1 MALVTTSQKEEVA
14 STSTSVEE
22 AMETEEGSS
31 QTGASAERQNPKHR
45 LVHLDL
51 KGAPPKLSYLA
62 QVIPLFKKF
71 GATGLLVEYEDM
83 FPYNGE
89 LRDLAAA
96 HAYSQEEIQQLQEL
110 AKEHDMLYVPLVQT
124 FGHFEFVLKHD
135 TFRHLREVDM
145 YPMALC
151 PSNTES
157 IVVVKKMIDQLMAAH
172 PDVRYLH
179 IGADE
184 VFHLALCK
192 TCKLR
197 LAEQTWTDR
206 QLFLDHIM
214 TVLSYIKVMYP
225 NVKAIMW
232 DDMLRETSMTH
243 LQAYGIGEMVEPMV
257 WCYLPRLSGTFLT
270 VSFEDLWKKYAAVF
284 KSAWIGTA
292 FKGATGSSQY
302 IVPINYHLQNHM
314 AWLAQLDNIP
324 SSLTVQGWALTGWS
338 RYDHYATHCE
348 LLPAAIPCLALC
360 LQTVVHGGFTED
372 CDFHRKVS
380 EELGF
385 SQTLQVQLV
394 PKSVCAVSSQHQC
407 VSAVMMHNQIK
418 TIAREGTFPGAK
430 LFQGVHVLVNLD
442 ADYIEF
448 LNGDSRYTGWMTDY
462 HVRKNFTN
470 PCHLEFIIHM
480 ASRLQ
485 EEFTKLHREMDRTLS
500 EMYDPSTVE
509 EWLVVHFK
517 SPIDKLSEILGTA
530 KTQIERYSSRTTCS
544 S

>member
-1 MALVTTSQKEEVA
+1 MALVTSSSQKEEG
-14 STSTSVEE
+14 SVSLSISGEE
-22 AMETEEGSS
+22 AMETEEGVSSSS
-31 QTGASAERQNPKHR
+31 QAGSSTERQNPKHR

-71 GATGLLVEYEDM
+71 GATGLLVEYEDT

-96 HAYSQEEIQQLQEL
+96 HAYSQEEIRQLQEL

-135 TFRHLREVDM
+135 TFQHLREVDM

-151 PSNTES
+151 PSNSES
-157 IVVVKKMIDQLMAAH
+157 LEVVKKMIDQLMAAH
-172 PDVRYLH
+172 PDVKYLH

-197 LAEQTWTDR
+197 MAEQMWTDR

-225 NVKAIMW
+225 KVKAIMW
-232 DDMLRETSMTH
+232 DDMLRETSMAH

-257 WCYLPRLSGTFLT
+257 WCYLPRLSGTFIT
-270 VSFEDLWKKYAAVF
+270 VSFEELWKKYAAVF

-302 IVPINYHLQNHM
+302 IVPINYHIQNHM
-314 AWLAQLDNIP
+314 AWLGQLENIP

-348 LLPAAIPCLALC
+348 LLPAAIPSLALC
-360 LQTVVHGGFTED
+360 LQTIVHGGFTED

-385 SQTLQVQLV
+385 SQTLQVQIV
-394 PKSVCAVSSQHQC
+394 PK
-407 VSAVMMHNQIK
+407 IK
-418 TIAREGTFPGAK
+418 TIAREGRFPGGK
-430 LFQGVHVLVNLD
+430 VFQAVHVLVNLD
-442 ADYIEF
+442 ADYIDF
-448 LNGDSRYTGWMTDY
+448 LNGDRYTGWMTDY
-462 HVRKNFTN
+462 HVRRNFTN
-470 PCHLEFIIHM
+470 PCHLEFIIHV

-485 EEFTKLHREMDRTLS
+485 EEFTKLHREMDSALS
-500 EMYDPSTVE
+500 EVYDPSTVE
-509 EWLVVHFK
+509 EWLEVHFK

-530 KTQIERYSSRTTCS
+530 KTQIERYSSKKQNS

>member
-1 MALVTTSQKEEVA
+1 MASLDTTQKEV
-14 STSTSVEE
+14 SLHTSAEE
-22 AMETEEGSS
+22 AMETEEAGSS
-31 QTGASAERQNPKHR
+31 QAGAERQNPKHR

-51 KGAPPKLSYLA
+51 KGAPPKISYLA

-89 LRDLAAA
+89 LRELAGA

-135 TFRHLREVDM
+135 KFRHLREVDM

-151 PSNTES
+151 PSNAES
-157 IVVVKKMIDQLMAAH
+157 LVVVKKMIDQLMAAH

-192 TCKLR
+192 ACKLR
-197 LAEQTWTDR
+197 MAEQMWSDR

-232 DDMLRETSMTH
+232 DDMLRETSMAH

-302 IVPINYHLQNHM
+302 IVPINYHLQNHL

-348 LLPAAIPCLALC
+348 LLPAAIPSLALC

-372 CDFHRKVS
+372 CAFHRKVS

-385 SQTLQVQLV
+385 SQTLQVQVV
-394 PKSVCAVSSQHQC
+394 PK
-407 VSAVMMHNQIK
+407 IK
-418 TIAREGTFPGAK
+418 TIAQEGRFPGAK
-430 LFQGVHVLVNLD
+430 LFQAVHVLVNLD

-470 PCHLEFIIHM
+470 PCHLEFIIHV

-485 EEFTKLHREMDRTLS
+485 EEFSKLHREMDSCLS
-500 EMYDPSTVE
+500 EVYDPSTVE

-530 KTQIERYSSRTTCS
+530 KTQIERYSSKNTCS

>member
-1 MALVTTSQKEEVA
+1 MDLAMKDYQRFMMWHMLEQFWVRKDTESGCCTVRWQMPLWACQKRMFPYVPQQKKRWRQKKVVPARLVPVQRDRIPSI
-14 STSTSVEE
+14 
-22 AMETEEGSS
+22 G
-31 QTGASAERQNPKHR
+31 QTR

-51 KGAPPKLSYLA
+51 KGAPPKISYLA

-89 LRDLAAA
+89 LRELAGA

-135 TFRHLREVDM
+135 KFRHLREVDM

-151 PSNTES
+151 PSNAES
-157 IVVVKKMIDQLMAAH
+157 LVVVKKMIDQVMAAH
-172 PDVRYLH
+172 PDVKYLH

-184 VFHLALCK
+184 VFHLALHR
-192 TCKLR
+192 TM
-197 LAEQTWTDR
+197 WSDR

-232 DDMLRETSMTH
+232 DDMLRETSMAH
-243 LQAYGIGEMVEPMV
+243 LQVVIHHVSASVPLIAYGIGEMVEPMV

-270 VSFEDLWKKYAAVF
+270 
-284 KSAWIGTA
+284 
-292 FKGATGSSQY
+292 GATGSSQY
-302 IVPINYHLQNHM
+302 IVPINYHLQNHL

-348 LLPAAIPCLALC
+348 LLPAAIPSLALC

-372 CDFHRKVS
+372 CAFHRKVS

-385 SQTLQVQLV
+385 SQTIQVQVV
-394 PKSVCAVSSQHQC
+394 PK
-407 VSAVMMHNQIK
+407 IK
-418 TIAREGTFPGAK
+418 TIAQEGRFPGAK
-430 LFQGVHVLVNLD
+430 LFQAVHVLVNLD

-448 LNGDSRYTGWMTDY
+448 LNGDRYTGWMTDY

-470 PCHLEFIIHM
+470 PCHLEFIIHV

-485 EEFTKLHREMDRTLS
+485 EEFSKLHREMDSCLS
-500 EMYDPSTVE
+500 EVYDPSTVE

-530 KTQIERYSSRTTCS
+530 KTQIERYSSKNTCS